1 LIRAIVPFFIIHA
14 YEYEIKS
21 PPESKEIKTQDA

>member
-1 LIRAIVPFFIIHA
+1 MMQD

-21 PPESKEIKTQDA
+21 PPESKEIIKKQDA